1 MSKLIG
7 EYTAEVTGLMQTIA
21 KEEEENIL
29 KAADLLSD
37 KVVEGR
43 LINIFGAGGHSAIA
57 AMEIFWRAG
66 DGLAEGRRLGARQ
79 IHGVGFAEAAR

>member
-1 MSKLIG
+1 MSRLIG

-37 KVVEGR
+37 KVNEGR
-43 LINIFGAGGHSAIA
+43 LINIF
-57 AMEIFWRAG
+57 
-66 DGLAEGRRLGARQ
+66 
-79 IHGVGFAEAAR
+79 

>member
-7 EYTAEVTGLMQTIA
+7 EYTAAVTGLMQTIA

-37 KVVEGR
+37 KVNEGR

-57 AMEIFWRAG
+57 AMEIFRRGALHRELCG
-66 DGLAEGRRLGARQ
+66 GRTAVFPAEKSAR
-79 IHGVGFAEAAR
+79 F